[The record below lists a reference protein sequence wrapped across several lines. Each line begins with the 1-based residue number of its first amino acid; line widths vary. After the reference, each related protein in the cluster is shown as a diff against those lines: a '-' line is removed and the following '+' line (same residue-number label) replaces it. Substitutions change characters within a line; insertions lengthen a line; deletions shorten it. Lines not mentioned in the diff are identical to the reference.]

1 MLRSLVF
8 TPLLLLALAGG
19 CSGSQ
24 PVSDSSSSE
33 VRTAATGEPF
43 ALAQGESVQI
53 AGHSLRFVDVVED
66 SRCPTGVTCIWG
78 GRAKVRLSLSDPDGT
93 EATQVLTLNYDGMT
107 GDESPRWTVGGVVV
121 ELLAL
126 NPYPSEGSAQEPAR
140 EVELSVTPTR

>member
-24 PVSDSSSSE
+24 PVSDSASSE

-43 ALAQGESVQI
+43 ELAQGESVQV

-78 GRAKVRLSLSDPDGT
+78 GRAKVRLSVSDPDGT
-93 EATQVLTLNYDGMT
+93 EASQVLTLNYDGMT
-107 GDESPRWTVGGVVV
+107 EDESAQWTVGG
-121 ELLAL
+121 
-126 NPYPSEGSAQEPAR
+126 S
-140 EVELSVTPTR
+140 LSFWL